1 MRDTQREA
9 DIDREGSRLLIEP
22 DVGLDSRTLGS
33 CPEPKADA
41 QPLSHPGV
49 PRLTL
54 LRASSVEEWDRSL
67 QAMERGMGGTVE
79 HPGKSHRRA
88 HWFPDTFMI
97 HSVSQQ

>member
-9 DIDREGSRLLIEP
+9 DIDREGSRLLIEA

-54 LRASSVEEWDRSL
+54 LRASSVKSGIEVCRQWRGAWEVQLSIQASPIGGHTGSL
-67 QAMERGMGGTVE
+67 T
-79 HPGKSHRRA
+79 
-88 HWFPDTFMI
+88 
-97 HSVSQQ
+97 HS